1 MSQQIQDAKDALHNL
16 MMGRSVVSIQ
26 KDGRSVQYTATTK
39 RDLEA
44 YIHSLEQRENLNKRR
59 RPAGAY

>member
-44 YIHSLEQRENLNKRR
+44 YINYLEQNADSSKRR
-59 RPAGAY
+59 RPAGVY

>member
-1 MSQQIQDAKDALHNL
+1 MSQQIIDAKNALHNL

-26 KDGRSVQYTATTK
+26 KDGRSVQYTATNK

-44 YIHSLEQRENLNKRR
+44 YINLLEQRLDNNKRR
-59 RPAGAY
+59 RPAGVY